1 MELDHFKLI
10 IQIIEA
16 ASELRMGALL
26 SNSELRGEG
35 GNTASYFPDTLS
47 LDCCKIL
54 FIVQVLLGDSVPFFS

>member
-16 ASELRMGALL
+16 AFGLRRGALL

-35 GNTASYFPDTLS
+35 GKTTS
-47 LDCCKIL
+47 
-54 FIVQVLLGDSVPFFS
+54 